1 MIDPEGPDP
10 LYQQLATVLRTQI
23 ESGEFPPNRPIPSV
37 AQLQQEYGL
46 ARGTVLH
53 AVEML
58 KEEGLVRVVKGRGTF
73 VVSQ

>member
-1 MIDPEGPDP
+1 MIDLEGPDP
-10 LYQQLATVLRTQI
+10 LYQQLAAILRGRI
-23 ESGEFPPNRPIPSV
+23 ESGELQPNRPIPSV